1 MFNYLVGILETRREL
16 ILEND
21 QVFQSHTTA

>member
-1 MFNYLVGILETRREL
+1 MFNYLVGILETRRER

-21 QVFQSHTTA
+21 QVFQSHITT